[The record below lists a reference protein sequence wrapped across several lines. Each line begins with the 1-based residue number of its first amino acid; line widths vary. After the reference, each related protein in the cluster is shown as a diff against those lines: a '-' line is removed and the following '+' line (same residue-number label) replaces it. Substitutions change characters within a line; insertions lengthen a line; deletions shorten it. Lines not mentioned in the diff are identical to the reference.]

1 MDDQTRSFLAYLH
14 QRGKMGYWWYA
25 SEARDEKRI
34 PLEKTTVW
42 WPVGRMVKLPPDSGP
57 HGPRH
62 LYFGVHPTTGL
73 PQERTIKKTGEV
85 YKPRPAK
92 SRPILEEIA
101 VINCLFAEFDAKR
114 FDGGKMETLAHIDN
128 LELPP
133 SALIDSGGGYHAYWL
148 LEEPFVLADDA
159 GREYARRLQAG
170 WVILVGSDDD
180 AKDLS
185 RVLRIPG
192 TYNYKEAYGPNYP
205 QVTWVRCDLDLR
217 YPITDLETAT
227 RPFLTEG
234 RESKPLDTSRE
245 PLSEYERVEE
255 ALSRIGADRWVSYRG
270 WIDIGMAL
278 HSWDSGH
285 NGLSLWDRYSRS
297 KAPTKWEA
305 GVCEAKWATFQPK
318 NIGIGSVFHW
328 AEEDSPR
335 ISVDTARRTV
345 GRLDMPTPADTAG
358 EEQPKHEENYLPILI
373 RANDLH
379 LIPPAEELVCD
390 LLYVNTLHQIFGAP
404 GGGKSFLALDIAATV
419 AQTRRV
425 VYVAAEAIEDYES
438 RLDAWQIHHKA
449 SAGDLYFWREPLTLA
464 SEGDVRR
471 FIALA
476 DDPALV
482 VIDPLVDCLTG
493 LDESNGRDMGVA
505 LYALNTIRRHT
516 RAAVLIVHHTG
527 WVDDH
532 ERGHSSLR
540 AACRVVG
547 KVDARED
554 GLIRLVCEK
563 KNHGKKFDPRSFR
576 LVAMGTMG
584 GALILPARM
593 VMPGKVRLTD
603 KLLKV
608 MEAMTTEPLR
618 GGATHT
624 ELLKDT
630 AIPAGTLNR
639 VLTSLADAG
648 YIRAE
653 DSGRSRKYYL
663 TTEGRQALTLS
674 FEEQSESGRTLE
686 DSGSG
691 WNWKVVSSTGLAHNK
706 EVLPNASISLP
717 PTPLSPLKGG
727 KGVAGEFQSSS
738 TGNGYH
744 PPIAV
749 EATVKGYREFGGY
762 GDNAA
767 APEEELFPD
776 TPAAAVAPP
785 PAISVVAPPV
795 STFNLEHVR
804 RLLDTQNV
812 AALVTHYRLNRRQD
826 VTGLTTDDIVDL
838 AMQEASAE

>member
-1 MDDQTRSFLAYLH
+1 MLLDDTARQFLSILH
-14 QRGKMGYWWYA
+14 QGGQYAYWWTIEGRQ
-25 SEARDEKRI
+25 SF
-34 PLEKTTVW
+34 W
-42 WPVGRMVKLPPDSGP
+42 WPVGRMPELPSG
-57 HGPRH
+57 RKNI
-62 LYFGVHPTTGL
+62 YVGVHATTSIPATSPRGEAAEPRNVRAQL
-73 PQERTIKKTGEV
+73 P
-85 YKPRPAK
+85 Y
-92 SRPILEEIA
+92 IA
-101 VINCLFAEFDAKR
+101 AINCLYCEYDAKD
-114 FDGGKMETLAHIDN
+114 FGGDKEQARKAAESMT
-128 LELPP
+128 PP
-133 SALIDSGGGYHAYWL
+133 ASVITDSGGGYHVYHL
-148 LEEPFVLADDA
+148 LDEPWILATDDDRQRA
-159 GREYARRLQAG
+159 KRLQAA
-170 WVILVGSDDD
+170 WVAYAGSDPQV
-180 AKDLS
+180 KDLA
-185 RVLRIPG
+185 RVLRVPG
-192 TYNYKEAYGPNYP
+192 TINYKYDPPRPVAFL
-205 QVTWVRCDLDLR
+205 VAALDRR
-217 YPITDLETAT
+217 YRIEDLETVCAHLMEPE
-227 RPFLTEG
+227 RPVEIPAARVAPEDHQQRYARAALD
-234 RESKPLDTSRE
+234 REVVNVLRAPAGGKHDVIRNAALKLGTLVPI
-245 PLSEYERVEE
+245 LSEDEIITELTR
-255 ALSRIGADRWVSYRG
+255 AAD
-270 WIDIGMAL
+270 L
-278 HSWDSGH
+278 H
-285 NGLSLWDRYSRS
+285 R
-297 KAPTKWEA
+297 
-305 GVCEAKWATFQPK
+305 
-318 NIGIGSVFHW
+318 
-328 AEEDSPR
+328 EDVR
-335 ISVDTARRTV
+335 DTYRTV
-345 GRLDMPTPADTAG
+345 LDGIAYGKQRPRVIPRPASSIPLRQISRTTG
-358 EEQPKHEENYLPILI
+358 EILEPEQQPRDDGLPILI
-373 RANDLH
+373 RADDLH

-471 FIALA
+471 FIAMA

-576 LVAMGTMG
+576 LVSLGTMG

-593 VMPGKVRLTD
+593 VMPGKIRLTD

-674 FEEQSESGRTLE
+674 FEEQNESGRTLE

-717 PTPLSPLKGG
+717 PTPLSPLRGG

-738 TGNGYH
+738 ISENGENGYH
-744 PPIAV
+744 PPVYA
-749 EATVKGYREFGGY
+749 EPTVKGYRELGGY
-762 GDNAA
+762 DGSAA
-767 APEEELFPD
+767 EDELFPD
-776 TPAAAVAPP
+776 TPAAVVTT
-785 PAISVVAPPV
+785 PAIPAAPPV

-826 VTGLTTDDIVDL
+826 VAGLTTDDIVDL
-838 AMQEASAE
+838 AMQEAGAE